1 MVFSYGINK
10 MNMKFMKWLKLEFM
24 KTPGY
29 MRVNISLLTI
39 LMISSVLS
47 TGLSIYKMVESTSE
61 ENTFGSLELLK
72 AKNEK

>member
-1 MVFSYGINK
+1 MVFFSAINK
-10 MNMKFMKWLKLEFM
+10 MNMKIMKWLKLEFM

-47 TGLSIYKMVESTSE
+47 TGLSIYKMVESTSA
-61 ENTFGSLELLK
+61 ENTFGSLELPRV
-72 AKNEK
+72 KNEK

>member
-1 MVFSYGINK
+1 
-10 MNMKFMKWLKLEFM
+10 MKVWVKESMKIL
-24 KTPGY
+24 GY
-29 MRVNISLLTI
+29 IKVQISLLTI